1 MSDSIWITTVAALVL
16 LAGAAQAGP
25 AGGAGHSHSAA
36 DHPAIGEPGD
46 PAKATRTI
54 VVTGGDDM
62 RYSPAAVTVKRGET
76 VRIRMTNKG
85 AIRHEIMLGT
95 PTELREHAELMQR
108 YPEMQHEEP
117 NAVSVDP
124 GETRELVWRF
134 TRAGRI
140 DFGCLMPGHYEA
152 GMKGQILVKN

>member
-1 MSDSIWITTVAALVL
+1 MSNSIWITTVAALVL

-36 DHPAIGEPGD
+36 DHPAVGEPGD

-54 VVTGGDDM
+54 VIAGSDDM
-62 RYSPAAVTVKRGET
+62 RYRPAAVTVKRGET

-95 PTELREHAELMQR
+95 PAELREHAELMQR

-134 TRAGRI
+134 TRAGRV
-140 DFGCLMPGHYEA
+140 DFGCLMPGHYDA
-152 GMKGQILVKN
+152 GMKGRILVKD